1 MSSKLTRAKRKNK
14 PNYGWMQSEI
24 DAIGAYQNRINWMS
38 KMSGQAY
45 TNIKEISLWVLHDKF
60 GFGIKRL
67 NRVNEQV
74 RSCVLKNDQAGIKVD
89 HMILYCK
96 KKMDIDIYAECK
108 QIPRNTRY
116 QIAGIE
122 HPKKSKRYDGLYTS
136 CYVSLFTCNLYG
148 VYRIARD

>member
-1 MSSKLTRAKRKNK
+1 M
-14 PNYGWMQSEI
+14 
-24 DAIGAYQNRINWMS
+24 
-38 KMSGQAY
+38 
-45 TNIKEISLWVLHDKF
+45 
-60 GFGIKRL
+60 
-67 NRVNEQV
+67 
-74 RSCVLKNDQAGIKVD
+74 LKNDQAGIKVD

-96 KKMDIDIYAECK
+96 EKMDIDIYAECK

-122 HPKKSKRYDGLYTS
+122 HPRNPRDMMDYTAS